1 MPYKITQP
9 TMINNEMYIDLDPSY
24 TGKRIGPGE
33 MNGFM
38 GKESLIQMEMSSDNI
53 VVGVRIRFEIGRD
66 DSSYINAVAPKP
78 N

>member
-9 TMINNEMYIDLDPSY
+9 TVLKNELYIDLDPGY
-24 TGKRIGPGE
+24 TGPRFGPGE

-38 GKESLIQMEMSSDNI
+38 GKESLIQIEMSLEKI
-53 VVGVRIRFEIGRD
+53 VVGIRIRFEIGRD
-66 DSSYINAVAPKP
+66 DSSYINAVAHKP